1 MKVNIYT
8 SLNGVGLQVDADIIR
23 AVLSEHEVHIIDYVK
38 RQLGDKSDIAFH
50 LEIPRYDDFAKNKQ
64 NILIPNPE
72 WFDPKWM
79 PKLKQFDRIFTK
91 TNHATKIFSKFHNV
105 VEYSGFTSLDL
116 YNDRIKKDK
125 TFFHLEGKSM
135 LKNTTSLVE
144 AYKKDHT
151 LPVCYSVSQRTVG
164 RYNNL
169 LFAQRQ
175 SIENLG
181 ILLNACV
188 VHVCPSQYEGFG
200 HYINEARSCGAVV
213 ITTDVPPMNEFIKE
227 KAFLVQGRR
236 AKIKNL
242 VPMHTVDSI
251 ELSNAIKRANDM
263 DLSTLIAYGK
273 KNRER
278 FLTNDKEFKERFIKL
293 INV

>member
-64 NILIPNPE
+64 NIMIPNPE

-79 PKLKQFDRIFTK
+79 PKLKLFDRIFTK
-91 TNHATKIFSKFHNV
+91 TLHATDIFKKFHSN

-125 TFFHLEGKSM
+125 ACFHLEGKSM
-135 LKNTTSLVE
+135 LKNTVALVE
-144 AYKKDHT
+144 AYKRDRT

-164 RYNNL
+164 RFNNL
-169 LFAQRQ
+169 IFAQRQ
-175 SIENLG
+175 SVDNLG
-181 ILLNACV
+181 VLLNACII
-188 VHVCPSQYEGFG
+188 HICPSQYEGFG
-200 HYINEARSCGAVV
+200 HYINEAMSCGAVV
-213 ITTDVPPMNEFIKE
+213 ITTDVPPMNEFVKE
-227 KAFLVQGRR
+227 KIFLVRGKRT
-236 AKIKNL
+236 KIKNL
-242 VPMHTVDSI
+242 VPMHIVEPTD
-251 ELSNAIKRANDM
+251 LSNTIKSVYAL

-278 FLTNDKEFKERFIKL
+278 YLKNDKDFKERFIKL
-293 INV
+293 ING